1 MYQIKTMSNPI
12 PVFDFLLHKTTH
24 EYRTGLRAIFEH
36 MLTALQ
42 TCSFQQEV
50 QKSELLKI
58 NNKLVFR
65 FEKESSE
72 EEYRLGLYAAAGWF
86 LHVMNHLETIKQID
100 AAEIVKQLE
109 TIIQDIKTAGT
120 K

>member
-1 MYQIKTMSNPI
+1 MNSLEI
-12 PVFDFLLHKTTH
+12 PLHKTSPA
-24 EYRTGLRAIFEH
+24 YRAGLLNVFEH
-36 MLTALQ
+36 SLTTLQ

-86 LHVMNHLETIKQID
+86 LHVTNHLETIKQID

-109 TIIQDIKTAGT
+109 TIIQDIKTADT